1 MAINVDWR
9 RVRVTTIVIET
20 VQLALA
26 LFALGFAWLS
36 FPMLV
41 ALLIVELL
49 LITVL
54 IATFHRDRG
63 VGKHLI
69 DALKMLAAWAFCC
82 VFLFA
87 SYAGA
92 GGFSQGLV
100 IAPYEFAV
108 IAALVAVRLAMIAIV
123 AYRSSNRRLT
133 WTRESLQRGGAIF
146 IAMFFAVFACALPG
160 IPLAA
165 ALTRF
170 WPDVAADL
178 AVGGVLLLVLAGLAC
193 VMSTM
198 TDQELAE
205 ISGNPYLD

>member
-1 MAINVDWR
+1 MAINIDWR
-9 RVRVTTIVIET
+9 RVRVTTIVMET
-20 VQLALA
+20 VQLALT
-26 LFALGFAWLS
+26 LSALGFAWLS

-41 ALLIVELL
+41 VLLIVELL
-49 LITVL
+49 LITVFS
-54 IATFHRDRG
+54 ATFHRDRG

-69 DALKMLAAWAFCC
+69 DGLKMLAAWAFCC

-92 GGFSQGLV
+92 GGFSHGLV
-100 IAPYEFAV
+100 IASYELAV
-108 IAALVAVRLAMIAIV
+108 LAVLVAVRVAMIAIV
-123 AYRSSNRRLT
+123 AYRSGNRRLT
-133 WTRESLQRGGAIF
+133 WRRESLQHGGAIF
-146 IAMFFAVFACALPG
+146 VGMFFAAFACALPG

-170 WPDVAADL
+170 WPDAAADL
-178 AVGGVLLLVLAGLAC
+178 ALGGVLQLVLAGLAC

-205 ISGNPYLD
+205 ITNNPYLD